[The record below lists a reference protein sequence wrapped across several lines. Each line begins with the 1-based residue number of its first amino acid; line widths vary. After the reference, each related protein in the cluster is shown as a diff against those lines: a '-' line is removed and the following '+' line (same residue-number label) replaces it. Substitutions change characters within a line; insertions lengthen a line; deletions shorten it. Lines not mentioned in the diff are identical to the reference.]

1 MKLQYEQEIEDRLFA
16 LGRVGCSTV
25 MATPGFY
32 AAIKTGTM
40 KRSYHAGVNRVGVSD
55 RPNELWQKEA
65 RDVE

>member
-1 MKLQYEQEIEDRLFA
+1 
-16 LGRVGCSTV
+16 